1 MEDLIKAL
9 QILLKYGNPKYPT
22 VCEHDILYIV
32 GIDLEKISIEDITE
46 LENLGFIINIKEFEI
61 YSYKFGSA

>member
-32 GIDLEKISIEDITE
+32 GIDLEKISIEDITK
-46 LENLGFIINIKEFEI
+46 LENLGFIINIKESEI

>member
-32 GIDLEKISIEDITE
+32 GIDLKKISIEDITE
-46 LENLGFIINIKEFEI
+46 LENLGFIINIKESEI

>member
-22 VCEHDILYIV
+22 VFEHDILYIV
-32 GIDLEKISIEDITE
+32 GIDLKKISIEDINE
-46 LENLGFIINIKEFEI
+46 LENLGFNINIEESEI
-61 YSYKFGSA
+61 YSFKFGSA